1 MLKHSPPLCE
11 AQLRTDGASDP
22 PLTGSIV
29 FLLPS
34 DPNAPFA
41 QWNTERVCMW
51 LEDFGLAQYVIFA
64 RQWVTSGHTL
74 LTATPQ
80 DMEKVRAEPPG
91 KEIPIF
97 PQTDACEV
105 RCPNPPG
112 PPFFHPPLHTQQS
125 GQSRPRLPLL
135 LQIDPLS
142 LCRIPLPPRWNIST
156 QTQRPLKAKLPA
168 ENSHLSSSFNFRSWE
183 LSTLFTGRSW
193 F

>member
-1 MLKHSPPLCE
+1 MLKHSFPLCE
-11 AQLRTDGASDP
+11 AQLRTDGASGP
-22 PLTGSIV
+22 PLTGNAV

-41 QWNTERVCMW
+41 QWPTERVCLW

-97 PQTDACEV
+97 PQTDAWEV
-105 RCPNPPG
+105 RFPNRPA
-112 PPFFHPPLHTQQS
+112 PPLFHSPLHIQQS

-135 LQIDPLS
+135 LQMDPLS
-142 LCRIPLPPRWNIST
+142 LCRILLPPRWNIST
-156 QTQRPLKAKLPA
+156 QTQHPLKAQLPA
-168 ENSHLSSSFNFRSWE
+168 KNSHLSSSFNFRS
-183 LSTLFTGRSW
+183 
-193 F
+193 